1 MNLDS
6 TIFKLNFAFFNRRR
20 GAEESFRHGAG
31 RSRRAGGERGAG
43 KIASHRSDSSAPL
56 LLLQMREIGRQT
68 PWFLFTLIS
77 VSTLLASCGGSG
89 HTGAGMFNDPAR
101 ASAASLAEAQRV
113 DAVRVLYQDGLY
125 DRARVALDQL
135 LADGSRHPQAFLL
148 KAQLTRQAGDPA
160 AAIPWADQAIAAS
173 PAWIEPR
180 ILLAQI
186 YLGLER
192 WSAAAD
198 VFAAIE
204 RLAPKGPWG
213 PYGQAVVAARRGD
226 TALAARFVD
235 AALGRDPDHL
245 PSLELRAGLARMG
258 GDRVTEERTLA
269 HVAGLDPNS
278 AVVRVRLGEL
288 AQAAGRLEEA
298 RRHLARAYELEPRP
312 TTALQLAQVAR
323 LLSDDTEER
332 YWNARAGTSP
342 VPVEAAPPESRTGP
356 RTDL

>member
-1 MNLDS
+1 MNLDFA
-6 TIFKLNFAFFNRRR
+6 IFKRNFAFFNRRR
-20 GAEESFRHGAG
+20 GAEESFR
-31 RSRRAGGERGAG
+31 
-43 KIASHRSDSSAPL
+43 IDSSAPL
-56 LLLQMREIGRQT
+56 LLLQMREIGHQT

-89 HTGAGMFNDPAR
+89 HTGAGMFNDPPR
-101 ASAASLAEAQRV
+101 ASAASLAEAQRI
-113 DAVRVLYQDGLY
+113 DAVRALYQDGLY
-125 DRARVALDQL
+125 DRARAALDQL

-160 AAIPWADQAIAAS
+160 GAIPWADRAIAAS

-213 PYGQAVVAARRGD
+213 PYGQGAVAARRGD

-235 AALGRDPDHL
+235 TALERDPDHL
-245 PSLELRAGLARMG
+245 PSLELRVGLARVG

-269 HVAGLDPNS
+269 HVAALAPES
-278 AVVRVRLGEL
+278 AAVRVRLGAL
-288 AQAAGRLEEA
+288 AQSAGRLEEA
-298 RRHLARAYELEPRP
+298 RRHLLRGYELEPRP
-312 TTALQLAQVAR
+312 TTALQLAQLAR
-323 LLSDDTEER
+323 LLGDEPQEL
-332 YWNARAGTSP
+332 YWNSRAGIPS
-342 VPVEAAPPESRTGP
+342 VPSETTLPQLPQ
-356 RTDL
+356 

>member
-1 MNLDS
+1 MK
-6 TIFKLNFAFFNRRR
+6 TTW
-20 GAEESFRHGAG
+20 
-31 RSRRAGGERGAG
+31 
-43 KIASHRSDSSAPL
+43 L
-56 LLLQMREIGRQT
+56 L
-68 PWFLFTLIS
+68 PTLIS
-77 VSTLLASCGGSG
+77 VTTLLVSCGGSG

-113 DAVRVLYQDGLY
+113 DAVRALYQDGLY

-160 AAIPWADQAIAAS
+160 GAIPWADQAIAAS

-213 PYGQAVVAARRGD
+213 PYGQGAVAARRGD
-226 TALAARFVD
+226 TAAAARFVD
-235 AALGRDPDHL
+235 TALERDPDHL
-245 PSLELRAGLARMG
+245 PSLELRVGLARMG
-258 GDRVTEERTLA
+258 GDRVTEERTLSR
-269 HVAGLDPNS
+269 VAALDPN
-278 AVVRVRLGEL
+278 AAGVRVRLGEL

-298 RRHLARAYELEPRP
+298 RRHLLRAYELEPRP
-312 TTALQLAQVAR
+312 TTAQQLAQLAR
-323 LLSDDTEER
+323 LLSDGPQEQ
-332 YWNARAGTSP
+332 YWNARAGASP
-342 VPVEAAPPESRTGP
+342 VPVEATEPQ
-356 RTDL
+356 LQQ